1 MSLLSLALGQ
11 LTTATPPTEESGP
24 PWPKNTPL
32 TGDEPKRRRSISSSE
47 SVKAEERKRGP
58 LQQLMSHD
66 VATAMMMPATRVVH
80 NAHNAPGSVSL
91 LVATTCLPC
100 VDVEYRAVAPLNFR
114 MVKEKAL
121 VTPAPT
127 GPTPGMVNQ
136 WNGVMELSK
145 HFFACPV
152 ILQWFGASVKSVPLQ
167 HVSLFTVLS
176 RSAP

>member
-1 MSLLSLALGQ
+1 
-11 LTTATPPTEESGP
+11 
-24 PWPKNTPL
+24 
-32 TGDEPKRRRSISSSE
+32 
-47 SVKAEERKRGP
+47 
-58 LQQLMSHD
+58 MSHD

-136 WNGVMELSK
+136 WNGRPPGMVNQWNGVMELSK
-145 HFFACPV
+145 HNGAGPV